1 MDRSQLVRSRLGAA
15 GFAGGEA
22 SRCEPASC
30 CKPAAMSN
38 WQIAEWLVGGY
49 APGRSAAPSAHATRG
64 ALSGQ
69 HSRAAESRVGVLR
82 PSHSSPRAAAV
93 DSSSL
98 TAKVT
103 MVLHTTPGCEE
114 RSRQLEKLALFATK
128 SENASPR
135 DTGVTRSRVPGA
147 MRMCEGGWCWRG
159 PGGCAATA
167 LAAVIVGNGILAW

>member
-1 MDRSQLVRSRLGAA
+1 MARPCPSRSIARTRHIRGMSTLSADIILYQSCCTAASGGGVSTWTAASSCARGFSSCAA

-22 SRCEPASC
+22 FRCEPASC
-30 CKPAAMSN
+30 CEPAALSC

-49 APGRSAAPSAHATRG
+49 APGRSAAASAHATRG

-103 MVLHTTPGCEE
+103 VVLHHTPGV
-114 RSRQLEKLALFATK
+114 RGTVAPAQKASIFRQK
-128 SENASPR
+128 
-135 DTGVTRSRVPGA
+135 V
-147 MRMCEGGWCWRG
+147 
-159 PGGCAATA
+159 
-167 LAAVIVGNGILAW
+167 

>member
-30 CKPAAMSN
+30 CEPAALSC
-38 WQIAEWLVGGY
+38 WQIAEWLVGGHG
-49 APGRSAAPSAHATRG
+49 PGRSAAASAHATSG

-69 HSRAAESRVGVLR
+69 HSRAAESRVDVLR

-103 MVLHTTPGCEE
+103 VVLHHTPEVRGTVAPA
-114 RSRQLEKLALFATK
+114 QK
-128 SENASPR
+128 AS
-135 DTGVTRSRVPGA
+135 
-147 MRMCEGGWCWRG
+147 
-159 PGGCAATA
+159 
-167 LAAVIVGNGILAW
+167 IVRHKV

>member
-1 MDRSQLVRSRLGAA
+1 MSTWTAA
-15 GFAGGEA
+15 SSCARGLAQPGLLGGEA

-30 CKPAAMSN
+30 CEPAALSC

-49 APGRSAAPSAHATRG
+49 APGRSAAASAHATRG

-82 PSHSSPRAAAV
+82 PSHSSPWAAAV

-103 MVLHTTPGCEE
+103 MVLHHTRDAIKEVLLKKKKEVESYVDRRTNVNEIRLPPSLMVVCEE
-114 RSRQLEKLALFATK
+114 
-128 SENASPR
+128 
-135 DTGVTRSRVPGA
+135 G
-147 MRMCEGGWCWRG
+147 
-159 PGGCAATA
+159 
-167 LAAVIVGNGILAW
+167 